1 MKNKRYV
8 PLYVDL
14 SDKNVVV
21 VGGGTIATRRVK
33 ALLLFT
39 RNITVI
45 APKMTAD
52 LWELGKLGKIQIQ
65 PRPVKKSDFSM
76 AYMVLA
82 VTNNRELNE
91 EIYHACKEEGI
102 YVNVA
107 SDKDFYFPGICLK
120 DDVVVGITASGMNHK
135 KARAVRE
142 KVQALL
148 EEIAKDEESYE

>member
-1 MKNKRYV
+1 MKNKRYF

-14 SDKNVVV
+14 WDKNVVV

-39 RNITVI
+39 SNITVI

-91 EIYHACKEEGI
+91 EIYRLCKEEGI

-107 SDKDFYFPGICLK
+107 DDKSKCDFYFPGIYMQ
-120 DDVVVGITASGMNHK
+120 DEVVVGITASGLNHK
-135 KARAVRE
+135 KARKVRVAIQE
-142 KVQALL
+142 AMEASDN
-148 EEIAKDEESYE
+148 EE

>member
-1 MKNKRYV
+1 MKNKRYF

-45 APKMTAD
+45 APKMTA
-52 LWELGKLGKIQIQ
+52 ELGKLGKIQIQ

-107 SDKDFYFPGICLK
+107 SDKDLCDFYFPGICLK

>member
-1 MKNKRYV
+1 MAR
-8 PLYVDL
+8 
-14 SDKNVVV
+14 
-21 VGGGTIATRRVK
+21 
-33 ALLLFT
+33 
-39 RNITVI
+39 
-45 APKMTAD
+45 
-52 LWELGKLGKIQIQ
+52 IQIQ

-107 SDKDFYFPGICLK
+107 SDKDLCDFYFPGICLK
-120 DDVVVGITASGMNHK
+120 DDVVVGVTASGMNHK